1 MHQECLPQ
9 GVEIKRSSSMN
20 PKAPHLHHQHSQV
33 TGALLLPPL
42 SPMRAEDHHLKLDR
56 GE

>member
-33 TGALLLPPL
+33 KGALLLPPL
-42 SPMRAEDHHLKLDR
+42 SPMRVEDRHLKLDR